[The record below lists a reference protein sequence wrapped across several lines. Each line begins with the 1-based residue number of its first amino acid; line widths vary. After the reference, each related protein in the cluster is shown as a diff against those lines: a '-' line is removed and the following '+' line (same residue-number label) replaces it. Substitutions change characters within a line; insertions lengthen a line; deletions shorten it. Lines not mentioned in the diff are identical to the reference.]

1 MERLEANSKMD
12 KLLKY
17 GTNLTTLAM
26 EGKLDPAIGRKDEIE
41 RVMQILCKRRKNN
54 PCLIG
59 DPGVGKTAIVEGLA
73 LRIGNS
79 EDIPPKLQGK
89 QVFSIDM
96 ARLIAGTT
104 LRGEF
109 EERLITVIDEVKRSE
124 GNVILF
130 IDELH
135 TLIGAG
141 AHTLDAANILK
152 PPLARGELTC
162 IGATTLQEFKKY
174 IEKDQALE
182 RRFQQVKV
190 DEPSVDD
197 AIEILQGL
205 RKRYENHHN
214 VQYTDEALVAA
225 VQLSHRY
232 ISDRYLPDKAI
243 DLIDE
248 AASRVQLLQEQGSL
262 QVLQVTEDD
271 IKHAVSSL
279 TGIPLEKVSS
289 LESERLLNLEN
300 ILLERVIGQQ
310 EAAKDV
316 ARAIRRARTGIND
329 PNQPIGSFLFT
340 GPTGVG
346 KTELAKVLAAEYFGA
361 KEAMIRLDMSEY
373 YARHTVAKLIGA
385 PPGYIGFAEGGQLTE
400 AVRRRPHTI
409 VLFDEIEKA
418 HEDVFTIMLQILDD
432 GRLTDGGGRTIDFK
446 NTLII
451 LTSNVGSDVIS
462 SGDSEQTKIK
472 VGEEL
477 RKKFRP
483 EFLNRLDEVVIFQHL
498 TKPEVR
504 KIVDLLVAEVSD
516 RLKVK
521 KIILDV
527 SKKFKEMIAEE
538 GYSPTYGAR
547 ALKRT
552 VVRLLEDNLADK
564 MLTGEIKEGDSVSVN
579 YFGEV
584 MRCMYL
590 YAVKLLYE
598 YNFLSCK
605 CYQKTKSETASS
617 IFLIRQLY
625 TKLFQIRRP
634 GCLFPKP
641 EYLNQRFNSVAPGNL
656 TPPMPISYWGSSFT
670 VRFIG
675 ALRFL
680 YSLGA

>member
-1 MERLEANSKMD
+1 MEELET
-12 KLLKY
+12 KY
-17 GTNLTTLAM
+17 QMGKIGSDLQ
-26 EGKLDPAIGRKDEIE
+26 GKLDPAIGRKDEIV
-41 RVMQILCKRRKNN
+41 RVIQILCKRRKNN

-73 LRIGNS
+73 LRIVNS
-79 EDIPPKLQGK
+79 EDILPNLQGK

-109 EERLITVIDEVKRSE
+109 EERLITVIE

-141 AHTLDAANILK
+141 GHTLDAANILK

-162 IGATTLQEFKKY
+162 IGATTLREFKKY

-190 DEPSVDD
+190 NEPSVDD
-197 AIEILQGL
+197 AIEILHGL
-205 RKRYENHHN
+205 RKQYEDHHN
-214 VQYTDEALVAA
+214 VQYTEEALVAA
-225 VQLSHRY
+225 VHLSHRY
-232 ISDRYLPDKAI
+232 ISDRFLPDKAI

-248 AASRVQLLQEQGSL
+248 AASRVQLQQEQGSL
-262 QVLQVTEDD
+262 KVLQVTEED

-279 TGIPLEKVSS
+279 TGIPLENVSS

-300 ILLERVIGQQ
+300 ILLERVIGQK

-329 PNQPIGSFLFT
+329 PNQPIGCFLFT

-346 KTELAKVLAAEYFGA
+346 KTELAKVLAAEYFGS

-373 YARHTVAKLIGA
+373 YSRHTVAELIGA
-385 PPGYIGFAEGGQLTE
+385 PPGYIGFSEGGQLTE

-462 SGDSEQTKIK
+462 SGDSEQAKIR
-472 VGEEL
+472 VGEKL
-477 RKKFRP
+477 KKKFRP

-498 TKPEVR
+498 TKPDVR
-504 KIVDLLVAEVSD
+504 KIVDLLVTEVSD

-521 KIILDV
+521 KIKLCV
-527 SKKFKEMIAEE
+527 EEKFREMITEE
-538 GYSPTYGAR
+538 GYSPKYGAR

-552 VVRLLEDNLADK
+552 VVRLLVDNLADK
-564 MLTGEIKEGDSVSVN
+564 MLTGEIKEGDSVSVDN
-579 YFGEV
+579 CLWEV
-584 MRCMYL
+584 
-590 YAVKLLYE
+590 VV
-598 YNFLSCK
+598 
-605 CYQKTKSETASS
+605 TVTA
-617 IFLIRQLY
+617 R
-625 TKLFQIRRP
+625 
-634 GCLFPKP
+634 
-641 EYLNQRFNSVAPGNL
+641 SVP
-656 TPPMPISYWGSSFT
+656 
-670 VRFIG
+670 
-675 ALRFL
+675 
-680 YSLGA
+680 

>member
-1 MERLEANSKMD
+1 MEKLEANYKMD
-12 KLLKY
+12 KLIKY
-17 GTNLTTLAM
+17 GTNLTTLAK

-73 LRIGNS
+73 LRIVNM
-79 EDIPPKLQGK
+79 EDIPPKLQDK
-89 QVFSIDM
+89 QVILIDM

-104 LRGEF
+104 YRGDF
-109 EERLITVIDEVKRSE
+109 EERIISVIDEVKKSK

-141 AHTLDAANILK
+141 GWSLDAANILK
-152 PPLARGELTC
+152 PPLARGELKC
-162 IGATTLQEFKKY
+162 IGATTLREFKKY
-174 IEKDQALE
+174 IEKDPALE

-190 DEPSVDD
+190 NEPSVDD
-197 AIEILQGL
+197 AIQILHGL
-205 RKRYENHHN
+205 RKQYEDHHI

-225 VQLSHRY
+225 VHLSHRY
-232 ISDRYLPDKAI
+232 ISDRFLPDKAI

-248 AASRVQLLQEQGSL
+248 AASRVQLRQEYGSL
-262 QVLQVTEDD
+262 RVLQVTEED
-271 IKHAVSSL
+271 IKRVVSSL

-300 ILLERVIGQQ
+300 ILLERVIGQK

-329 PNQPIGSFLFT
+329 PNQPIGCFLFT

-346 KTELAKVLAAEYFGA
+346 KTELAK
-361 KEAMIRLDMSEY
+361 Y
-373 YARHTVAKLIGA
+373 YAPHTVAKLIGA
-385 PPGYIGFAEGGQLTE
+385 PPGYIGYAEGGQLTE

-432 GRLTDGGGRTIDFK
+432 GRLTDGGGRTVDFK

-451 LTSNVGSDVIS
+451 LTSNVGGDMIS
-462 SGDSEQTKIK
+462 SGDADIGIEQTKIK

-477 RKKFRP
+477 QKKFRP
-483 EFLNRLDEVVIFQHL
+483 EFLNRLDEVVIFKHL
-498 TKPEVR
+498 AKPEVR
-504 KIVDLLVAEVSD
+504 KIVELLVAEVSD

-521 KIILDV
+521 KIKLYV
-527 SKKFKEMIAEE
+527 SKKFKEMIADE
-538 GYSPTYGAR
+538 GYSPKYGAR

-584 MRCMYL
+584 M
-590 YAVKLLYE
+590 V
-598 YNFLSCK
+598 
-605 CYQKTKSETASS
+605 TVTAT
-617 IFLIRQLY
+617 L
-625 TKLFQIRRP
+625 K
-634 GCLFPKP
+634 
-641 EYLNQRFNSVAPGNL
+641 
-656 TPPMPISYWGSSFT
+656 
-670 VRFIG
+670 
-675 ALRFL
+675 
-680 YSLGA
+680 

>member
-1 MERLEANSKMD
+1 MFRYTHL
-12 KLLKY
+12 
-17 GTNLTTLAM
+17 
-26 EGKLDPAIGRKDEIE
+26 
-41 RVMQILCKRRKNN
+41 QILRKV
-54 PCLIG
+54 LY
-59 DPGVGKTAIVEGLA
+59 L
-73 LRIGNS
+73 
-79 EDIPPKLQGK
+79 

-141 AHTLDAANILK
+141 GHTLDAANILK

-162 IGATTLQEFKKY
+162 IGATTLREFKKY

-190 DEPSVDD
+190 NEPSVDD
-197 AIEILQGL
+197 AIEILHGL
-205 RKRYENHHN
+205 RKQYEDHHN
-214 VQYTDEALVAA
+214 VQYTKEALFAA
-225 VQLSHRY
+225 VHLSHRY
-232 ISDRYLPDKAI
+232 ISDRFLPDKAI

-248 AASRVQLLQEQGSL
+248 AASRVQLQQEHGSL
-262 QVLQVTEDD
+262 KVLQVTEED

-279 TGIPLEKVSS
+279 TGIPLENVSS

-300 ILLERVIGQQ
+300 ILLERVIGQK

-329 PNQPIGSFLFT
+329 PNQPIGCFLFT

-346 KTELAKVLAAEYFGA
+346 KTELAKVLAAEYFGS

-373 YARHTVAKLIGA
+373 YSRHTVAKLIGA
-385 PPGYIGFAEGGQLTE
+385 PPGYIGFSEGGQLTE

-418 HEDVFTIMLQILDD
+418 HEDID
-432 GRLTDGGGRTIDFK
+432 RWGGRTIDFK

-462 SGDSEQTKIK
+462 SGDSEQAKIS
-472 VGEEL
+472 VGEKL
-477 RKKFRP
+477 KKKFRP

-498 TKPEVR
+498 TKPDVR
-504 KIVDLLVAEVSD
+504 KIVDLLVTEVSD

-521 KIILDV
+521 KIKLCVED
-527 SKKFKEMIAEE
+527 KFREMITEE
-538 GYSPTYGAR
+538 GYSPKYGAR

-552 VVRLLEDNLADK
+552 VVRLLVDNLADK
-564 MLTGEIKEGDSVSVN
+564 MLTGEIKEGDSVSVDN
-579 YFGEV
+579 CLWEV
-584 MRCMYL
+584 
-590 YAVKLLYE
+590 VV
-598 YNFLSCK
+598 
-605 CYQKTKSETASS
+605 TVTA
-617 IFLIRQLY
+617 R
-625 TKLFQIRRP
+625 
-634 GCLFPKP
+634 
-641 EYLNQRFNSVAPGNL
+641 SVP
-656 TPPMPISYWGSSFT
+656 
-670 VRFIG
+670 
-675 ALRFL
+675 
-680 YSLGA
+680 